1 MPRHQRRLSAD
12 DVLTI
17 RQLAAESMLTQSEIA
32 ARFGVAQSTVSDVV
46 RRKRWQERCPYCGQA
61 LSVRSDRNPATLAG

>member
-1 MPRHQRRLSAD
+1 MPRHRRLTAD
-12 DVLTI
+12 EVLTI
-17 RQLAAESMLTQSEIA
+17 RRLAAESILTQSEIA

-46 RRKRWQERCPYCGQA
+46 RRKSWPERCPYCGRA